1 MENIVVEERDPRAEA
16 RPSRTVTFPQL
27 DLWCERTILGL
38 VLAILVYTPLATG
51 AVRPQDFLIVQWLAL
66 ATLAAWTVRFCIN
79 PAHRLLWPPVCWPVL
94 LFMGY
99 AVARYATADIE
110 YVARHEMI
118 KVLIYG
124 FLFFAILNN
133 LHRTESTQ
141 IIGATV
147 IFIGM
152 AIALYGI
159 YQFVTESN
167 KVWHFFRPALY
178 AKRASGTF
186 ICPNNMAGY
195 LEMLLPLA
203 LTYTLTGR
211 FGHVSRIL
219 LGYAAV
225 AIFIGIVLSVSRG
238 GWASTIVALG
248 CLVVMFIRKPG
259 YRLQAFVLLVGVVA
273 AGFVFFMKADL
284 SANRRERLK
293 LEQQVQ
299 DTRVLLWKPALKMWQ
314 DYPWW
319 GMGPAHFDQ
328 RFRQYRPENP
338 YVQARPDR
346 VHNDYLN
353 TLVDWGVAG
362 AALVTAAWVLFFW
375 GVGRSWKYV
384 QRAQADFGSKRSNR
398 SAFVLGGTLGLVAI
412 LAHSTCDFNMHIP
425 ANAILAV
432 TLMALVVGH
441 FRFATERHWHTIRW
455 SLRVPVMV
463 VLLAG
468 VGYLGQQTWLRTKE
482 SHLLVRAQDAKHYS
496 EAKISALE
504 KAFAVESKNHE
515 TVYDLGEDM
524 RLQSWRGAP
533 GDEALASKAM
543 EWFDRGM
550 ALNPYDPYPPLR
562 YGMCLHWLG
571 RNGEAKPY
579 FDRALKLDPNSY
591 YTRAHMGWHY
601 VQMGDWQNVKEWMN
615 RSINMKNDAQ
625 NTIGWQYLFIALER
639 LKDQPGS
646 K

>member
-1 MENIVVEERDPRAEA
+1 MENIVVEERATKAEA
-16 RPSRTVTFPQL
+16 RAPRTATFPRL

-38 VLAILVYTPLATG
+38 VLAILVYAPLATG

-66 ATLAAWTVRFCIN
+66 ATLAVWALRFCIN
-79 PAHRLLWPPVCWPVL
+79 PAHRLLWPPMCWPVL
-94 LFMGY
+94 LFMSY
-99 AVARYATADIE
+99 AVARYVTADIE
-110 YVARHEMI
+110 YIARQEMI

-133 LHRTESTQ
+133 LHRTESTT

-152 AIALYGI
+152 AIAVYGI
-159 YQFVTESN
+159 YQFVSESN
-167 KVWHFFRPALY
+167 NVWHFVRPALY

-203 LTYTLTGR
+203 LTYALTGR
-211 FGHVSRIL
+211 FSHVSRIL

-225 AIFIGIVLSVSRG
+225 VIFIGIGLSVSRG
-238 GWASTIVALG
+238 GWASIIVALA
-248 CLVVMFIRKPG
+248 CLIVMLFRKSG
-259 YRLQAFVLLVGVVA
+259 YRLQAFALLVAIVG
-273 AGFVFFMKADL
+273 AGALFFMKADL
-284 SANRRERLK
+284 SANRRDRMK
-293 LEQQVQ
+293 LENQVQ
-299 DTRVLLWKPALKMWQ
+299 DTRTLLWKPALKMWQ
-314 DYPWW
+314 DYPLW
-319 GMGPAHFDQ
+319 GMGPAHFDH

-362 AALVTAAWVLFFW
+362 TTLVAAAWVLFFW

-384 QRAQADFGSKRSNR
+384 QRAQADFGSKPSNR

-412 LAHSTCDFNMHIP
+412 LVHSTCDFNMHIP

-432 TLMALVVGH
+432 TLLALVAGH
-441 FRFATERHWHTIRW
+441 FRFATEGHWRTVRW
-455 SLRVPVMV
+455 PLRIPVML

-468 VGYLGQQTWLRTKE
+468 LGYLGRQTWQRTQE
-482 SHLLVRAQDAKHYS
+482 SRWLVQAQNAKHYS
-496 EAKISALE
+496 EARVIALE
-504 KAFAVESKNHE
+504 RAFAVDSKNHE
-515 TVYDLGEDM
+515 TAYDLGEDL

-533 GDEALASKAM
+533 GYQLLALRAM
-543 EWFDRGM
+543 GWFERGM

-562 YGMCLHWLG
+562 YGMCLHWLD
-571 RNGEAKPY
+571 RHGEAQPY
-579 FDRALKLDPNSY
+579 FDKALRLDPNSY
-591 YTRAHMGWHY
+591 YARAHMGWHY
-601 VQMGDWQNVKEWMN
+601 AQLGEWQHVKDWMI
-615 RSINMKNDAQ
+615 RSLYMKGDAQ
-625 NTIGWQYLFIALER
+625 NTIAWQYLSMAEKR
-639 LKDQPGS
+639 LKEDAGS